1 MASDFILSLAGV
13 PQLLRAVRT
22 QALALQ
28 LGATSLAG
36 RSSLGLDFP
45 IQAGRRPALLSGGL
59 S

>member
-13 PQLLRAVRT
+13 PQILRAVRT
-22 QALALQ
+22 QGPSLPM
-28 LGATSLAG
+28 GAILLAG
-36 RSSLGLDFP
+36 RSSLRLDFP